1 VKKEKQQDIDRL
13 TFGYEFT
20 LKAAYTYL
28 KNPTLQNEKSLK
40 SLIKSHTED
49 KELSENL
56 KWELRQEKY
65 QDKSLRIE
73 KNRGQNNDF
82 GISM

>member
-1 VKKEKQQDIDRL
+1 
-13 TFGYEFT
+13 
-20 LKAAYTYL
+20 
-28 KNPTLQNEKSLK
+28 LQNEKSLK

-73 KNRGQNNDF
+73 KNRGQSNDF
-82 GISM
+82 GIPM